1 MDVRGRIHSI
11 ETMGTVDGPGIRYVV
26 FMQGCPMRCIFC
38 HNRDAWDPK
47 GGTEMTVEELVRDIE
62 KYKSFM
68 EFSGGGV
75 TATGGEP
82 TLQPQFLTKLFEEVK
97 KLGLNTAIDTSG
109 CAEISKVVELLELT
123 DLVLLSIKHVREDK
137 HIELTGVGLKMI
149 WEFLN
154 YLREIKKPLWIR
166 YVIIPGYTD
175 DEEDIRELA
184 KKLKEYDNIQL
195 VEVLPYHDMG
205 VYKWE
210 SMGLEYPLK
219 HVKPPNKGDIDKAK
233 GLFKEYGLPVEY

>member
-1 MDVRGRIHSI
+1 MNVRGRIHSI
-11 ETMGTVDGPGIRYVV
+11 ETMGTVDGPGIRYVI

-38 HNRDAWDPK
+38 HNRDAWDPR
-47 GGTEMTVEELVRDIE
+47 GGTEMTVEELVHDIQ

-75 TATGGEP
+75 TVTGGEP
-82 TLQPQFLTKLFEEVK
+82 TLQPQFVTKLFEEVK

-109 CAEISKVVELLELT
+109 FVDIEKVKELLELT
-123 DLVLLSIKHVREDK
+123 DLVLLSIKHIREDK
-137 HIELTGVGLKMI
+137 HIELTGVGMKKV
-149 WEFLN
+149 WDFLN
-154 YLREIKKPLWIR
+154 YLSEIKKALWIR

-175 DEEDIRELA
+175 DEKDIRELA

-195 VEVLPYHDMG
+195 VEILPYHNMG
-205 VYKWE
+205 AYKWE

-219 HVKPPNKGDIDKAK
+219 HVIPPKDKDIDKAK
-233 GLFKEYGLPVEY
+233 MIFKEYGLPVEY